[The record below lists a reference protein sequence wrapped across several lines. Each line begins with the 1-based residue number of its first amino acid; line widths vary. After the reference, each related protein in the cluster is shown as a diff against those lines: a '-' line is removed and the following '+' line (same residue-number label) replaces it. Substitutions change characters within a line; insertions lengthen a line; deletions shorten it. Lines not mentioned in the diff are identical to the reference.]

1 MKINKGSI
9 MMEYV
14 ALITIVAA
22 ALMSMNIYV
31 KRSVC
36 GRWRD
41 SADSFSNGRQY
52 NAQEAGAPRPIFR

>member
-1 MKINKGSI
+1 

-14 ALITIVAA
+14 ALITIAAA
-22 ALMSMNIYV
+22 ALMSMNIYI

-52 NAQEAGAPRPIFR
+52 NAPADGATRAIFR

>member
-1 MKINKGSI
+1 
-9 MMEYV
+9 MEYV

-52 NAQEAGAPRPIFR
+52 NAQEDGAPRAIFR